1 MTREHTGG
9 ARGSTF
15 LEVLFAAA
23 VMTTLAALA
32 VPLTTDVSDD
42 LRTTMAARYVAG
54 RIATLRAEAVT
65 RSTAVALRFELTS
78 GDYTFAPFADGN
90 GNGIRTADIGVGTD
104 VPLGPPEQLQH
115 NFRGVRFGLRS
126 GTPDL
131 DGASSAADSDGVR
144 IGTARILT
152 MSPDGTA
159 TSGTLYIRGTRRQY
173 AVRVLGVT
181 GRTRVFRF
189 ESGMGQWTL
198 Q

>member
-1 MTREHTGG
+1 MTPEHTSG

-23 VMTTLAALA
+23 VTTTLAALA

-42 LRTTMAARYVAG
+42 LRATMATRYVAG
-54 RIATLRAEAVT
+54 RIATLRMEAVA

-78 GDYTFAPFADGN
+78 GDYTFAQFADGN
-90 GNGIRTADIGVGTD
+90 GNGVRTADIGVGTD
-104 VPLGPPEQLQH
+104 ALLGPAEQLRN
-115 NFRGVRFGLRS
+115 NFRGVRFGLRP
-126 GTPDL
+126 GIPDL
-131 DGASSAADSDGVR
+131 DGTISTADSDGVR
-144 IGTARILT
+144 IGNARILT

-159 TSGTLYIRGTRRQY
+159 TPGTLYIRGTRRQY

-189 ESGMGQWTL
+189 ESGTQQWTL